1 MQVAASP
8 IVSGHAGM
16 AFSSSLSASSSTLS
30 SGSAP
35 SIFDSRSSHSSS
47 QTDYSPVLEGPKMP
61 RGDGSKYSYN
71 YESQEAPSY
80 FDLDL
85 EQSTPRSYTFNF
97 VQPVI
102 SDPGYEAG
110 CEEPN
115 AGAHSR
121 SKLSKRKHAESIKI
135 LETSVPHADGEEGL
149 PLDESE
155 SRYDTAEK
163 FQSPRGTS
171 NTQGSLNPKIGIG
184 LGLPSSVLQDE
195 HHLASQPEAI
205 SSPTRPGLQRSS
217 TSKIRL
223 AYLAGKFQSLA
234 ISPLVNKLHKAGLG
248 SPKSPQT
255 RETPSTPPSSPHVSD
270 LLTAALSRPPWAA
283 HWSDSAPSI
292 EDLPKPRLRA
302 TQLDDIPSPLLSPLQ
317 LSPTMTLDAKA
328 NIGLQAMRHDTC
340 MTVGRFLDHYSSS
353 I

>member
-8 IVSGHAGM
+8 VVSGHAGM
-16 AFSSSLSASSSTLS
+16 AFSSSLSGSSSTLS

-35 SIFDSRSSHSSS
+35 LIFDSRSSHSSS

-61 RGDGSKYSYN
+61 HGDGSKYSFN
-71 YESQEAPSY
+71 YESQQAPSY

-85 EQSTPRSYTFNF
+85 EQPTPRSYTFNF

-110 CEEPN
+110 CEGPAGGAPHKEKVTKKRPVEANKELEPVSFRYAEGEGDFDGQN
-115 AGAHSR
+115 VP
-121 SKLSKRKHAESIKI
+121 SKGSS
-135 LETSVPHADGEEGL
+135 D
-149 PLDESE
+149 PL
-155 SRYDTAEK
+155 
-163 FQSPRGTS
+163 
-171 NTQGSLNPKIGIG
+171 LG
-184 LGLPSSVLQDE
+184 LGLGMPSLVPRDE
-195 HHLASQPEAI
+195 ARIASQPTTVA
-205 SSPTRPGLQRSS
+205 SSSRPGLQRSS
-217 TSKIRL
+217 TSKLRL
-223 AYLAGKFQSLA
+223 SYLAGKIQSLA

-255 RETPSTPPSSPHVSD
+255 RQSPPTAPPSPQVPD
-270 LLTAALSRPPWAA
+270 ALTGGLSRPPWAA

-292 EDLPKPRLRA
+292 DDIPKPRLQA

-317 LSPTMTLDAKA
+317 LSPTMTLDAKV
-328 NIGLQAMRHDTC
+328 NTGTQAVGHARC
-340 MTVGRFLDHYSSS
+340 LTVERFFDYYSAS